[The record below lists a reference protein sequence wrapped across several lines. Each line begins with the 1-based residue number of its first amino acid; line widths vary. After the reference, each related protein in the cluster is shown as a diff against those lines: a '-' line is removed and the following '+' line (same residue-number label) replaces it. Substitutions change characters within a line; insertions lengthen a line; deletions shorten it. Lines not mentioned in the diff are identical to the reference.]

1 MGVTRLCETCKRRR
15 PLREFDLAVIHL
27 VPTCRLCY
35 RARMTASSVSRRE
48 QLDVLEQH
56 RRSLIADLVK
66 VDSEIAQLRSM
77 SSTAVPPQVSEST
90 AVVVVD
96 TAYDFGD

>member
-1 MGVTRLCETCKRRR
+1 M
-15 PLREFDLAVIHL
+15 
-27 VPTCRLCY
+27 CRLCY
-35 RARMTASSVSRRE
+35 RARMAASSVSRRE

-77 SSTAVPPQVSEST
+77 SSTAGPPQVSEST
-90 AVVVVD
+90 VVVD
-96 TAYDFGD
+96 TSRDFGD